1 MKRDMNLIRAVL
13 IEAEELPDD
22 DAMHDIFVEGFSDTE
37 ISNHVRLCD
46 EAGFLDAEDLTMMDG
61 VCCWKPKRLTYEGH
75 EFLDGIRSDTVW
87 EKAKALT
94 LKSTGTLTIEGLKF
108 ALPHVLKALIRA

>member
-1 MKRDMNLIRAVL
+1 MTRNMDLIRGVL
-13 IEAEELPDD
+13 IETEKLPDD
-22 DAMHDIFVEGFSDTE
+22 DAMHDISVEGYTDTE

-46 EAGFLDAEDLTMMDG
+46 EAGFIDAFDLSTMQG
-61 VCCWKPKRLTYEGH
+61 VCWKPKRLTYEGH

-108 ALPHVLKALIRA
+108 ALPHVLKALIGA

>member
-1 MKRDMNLIRAVL
+1 MKRDMNLIRGVL
-13 IEAEELPDD
+13 IETEKLPDD
-22 DAMHDIFVEGFSDTE
+22 GAFHDISVEGFTEAE

-46 EAGFLDAEDLTMMDG
+46 EAGFLDAQDLTTLMA
-61 VCCWKPKRLTYEGH
+61 VCWKPKRLTYEGH

-87 EKAKALT
+87 EKTKALT

-108 ALPHVLKALIRA
+108 ALPHVLKALIGG

>member
-1 MKRDMNLIRAVL
+1 MDLIRAVL
-13 IEAEELPDD
+13 IETEKLPDD
-22 DAMHDIFVEGFSDTE
+22 GAFYDIAVEGFTEAE

-46 EAGFLDAEDLTMMDG
+46 EAGFIEGQDLTTLES
-61 VCCWKPKRLTYEGH
+61 VCWKPKRLTYEGH
-75 EFLDGIRSDTVW
+75 EFLDSIRSDTVW

-108 ALPHVLKALIRA
+108 ALPHVLKSLIGS

>member
-13 IEAEELPDD
+13 IEAEKLPDD
-22 DAMHDIFVEGFSDTE
+22 DAMHDISVEGFTDAE

-46 EAGFLDAEDLTMMDG
+46 EAGFVDAYDLSTLDG
-61 VCCWKPKRLTYEGH
+61 VCWKPIRLTYEGH

-94 LKSTGTLTIEGLKF
+94 LKSTGTLTVEGLKF
-108 ALPHVLKALIRA
+108 ALPHVLKALIGA